1 METLAA
7 LLAVAPEELL
17 DGRQGDLGRL
27 DLVDLDRLAFEIFV
41 ILEEAVVIVR
51 LARCRQRM
59 TWRHS
64 TGTPTSRGSIA
75 CRPPPRAIGAFI
87 ARIVPQMKPATPT

>member
-7 LLAVAPEELL
+7 LLAVALEKLL

-51 LARCRQRM
+51 G
-59 TWRHS
+59 WR
-64 TGTPTSRGSIA
+64 GAGS
-75 CRPPPRAIGAFI
+75 G
-87 ARIVPQMKPATPT
+87 